1 MLANID
7 ERTLFLNIYSKIDR
21 NNEDFSN
28 VYDWFVNSTYLDL
41 GNPNFERFINNRVSL
56 KILSDENY
64 KKELLK
70 FIKTFDSGIEG
81 IKTTP
86 DSIEAGITERIKG
99 VLTYELAVDGEV
111 FCFYYYL

>member
-1 MLANID
+1 MKPNKISDLVNID

-21 NNEDFSN
+21 NNDDFSN

-64 KKELLK
+64 KKN
-70 FIKTFDSGIEG
+70 
-81 IKTTP
+81 
-86 DSIEAGITERIKG
+86 
-99 VLTYELAVDGEV
+99 Y
-111 FCFYYYL
+111 